1 VSGIVKAYNCLLNG
15 LAVCAGIVIFSA
27 FLMIVFDVSIRI
39 MGFSPPAF
47 TIAVV
52 EYILL
57 YFTMFGAPWLVRQK
71 GHVFIDAVTQFLP
84 PLIKMIV
91 AKIVY
96 AICIVS
102 SLIFC
107 YFSFGLLVEAIRNGT
122 LDVRGVDLP
131 QWALFAPMPLC
142 FFLVAVEFSRYLIG
156 IDDMYGD
163 RTDVRESM

>member
-1 VSGIVKAYNCLLNG
+1 VSGLVKAYNYLLNG
-15 LAVCAGIVIFSA
+15 LAVCSGIVIFTA
-27 FLMIVFDVSIRI
+27 FVLIVFDVSIRI
-39 MGFSPPAF
+39 MGFKPPAF

-84 PLIKMIV
+84 PAVKRAV
-91 AKIVY
+91 AKLVY
-96 AICIVS
+96 MICITS
-102 SLIFC
+102 SLIFF
-107 YFSFGLLVEAIRNGT
+107 YFSGGLLIETLRSGS
-122 LDVRGVDLP
+122 LDVRGVDMP
-131 QWALFAPMPLC
+131 QWLLFAPMPLC
-142 FFLVAVEFSRYLIG
+142 FFLVAVEFGRYLIG

>member
-1 VSGIVKAYNCLLNG
+1 MSGIVKAYNYLLNG
-15 LAVCAGIVIFSA
+15 LAVCSGIVIFAA
-27 FLMIVFDVSIRI
+27 FLLIVIDVSIRI
-39 MGFSPPAF
+39 LGFSPPAF

-71 GHVFIDAVTQFLP
+71 GHVYIDAVTQFLP
-84 PLIKMIV
+84 AAVKRVV

-96 AICIVS
+96 FVCICS
-102 SLIFC
+102 SLTFC
-107 YFSFGLLVEAIRNGT
+107 YFSAGLLIDAIQSGT

-131 QWALFAPMPLC
+131 QWALFAPMPLS
-142 FFLVAVEFSRYLIG
+142 FFLVAVEFGRYLIG